1 MILLKFNVGTYRV
14 YTREGHLIG
23 RIELYDEKYVFEPFA
38 GWFNQE
44 ELLSLWS
51 VIKRLNDGE
60 RLQGGEYKGPGL
72 ANALTLK

>member
-1 MILLKFNVGTYRV
+1 MILLKFNTGAYHV
-14 YTREGHLIG
+14 YTKEGHALG
-23 RIELYDEKYVFEPFA
+23 RIELYDKYVYEPFA
-38 GWFNQE
+38 GSASQE

-51 VIKRLNDGE
+51 VVKRLNDGE